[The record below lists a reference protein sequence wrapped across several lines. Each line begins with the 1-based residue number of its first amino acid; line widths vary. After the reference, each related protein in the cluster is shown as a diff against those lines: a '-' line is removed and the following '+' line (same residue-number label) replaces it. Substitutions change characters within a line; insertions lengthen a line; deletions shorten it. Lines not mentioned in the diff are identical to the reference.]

1 MRWISKG
8 KKKKYSLKRLI
19 YGFGYA
25 GRGIYS
31 AIKSEQNLAIEIGV
45 AIMAIIMGFLLK
57 ISLIEFAI
65 IALTIAVVLSFELI
79 NTSIEYTVDMAMPEI
94 HPLAK
99 VAKDVSAGAVLVS
112 AITSIIIGLIIFLP
126 KLLALLK

>member
-1 MRWISKG
+1 MKWISKG

-19 YGFGYA
+19 HGFGYA

-31 AIKSEQNLAIEIGV
+31 AIKSEQNFAIELCF
-45 AIMAIIMGFLLK
+45 AIIAIIMGFFLK

-65 IALTIAVVLSFELI
+65 IALTIALVLSLELV

-99 VAKDVSAGAVLVS
+99 VAKDVSAGAVLLA
-112 AITSIIIGLIIFLP
+112 AITSVIVGLIIFLP
-126 KLLALLK
+126 KILALI

>member
-1 MRWISKG
+1 MRWVSKG

-25 GRGIYS
+25 GRGIFS
-31 AIKSEQNLAIEIGV
+31 AIKSEQNFVIELFFAV
-45 AIMAIIMGFLLK
+45 MAIIMGFVLK
-57 ISLIEFAI
+57 ISTTEFAI
-65 IALTIAVVLSFELI
+65 IALTISLVLSLELV

-99 VAKDVSAGAVLVS
+99 VAKDVSAGAVLMS
-112 AITSIIIGLIIFLP
+112 AITSVIIGLIIFLP
-126 KLLALLK
+126 KILEFL

>member
-1 MRWISKG
+1 MRWVSKG

-25 GRGIYS
+25 GRGIFS
-31 AIKSEQNLAIEIGV
+31 AVKSEQNFVIELTFAV
-45 AIMAIIMGFLLK
+45 MAIIMGFVLK
-57 ISLIEFAI
+57 ISTTEFAI
-65 IALTIAVVLSFELI
+65 IAVTISLVLSLELV

-99 VAKDVSAGAVLVS
+99 VAKDVSAGAVLMS
-112 AITSIIIGLIIFLP
+112 AITSVIIGLIIFLP
-126 KLLALLK
+126 KILELL

>member
-19 YGFGYA
+19 FGFGYA
-25 GRGIYS
+25 GRGIFS
-31 AIKSEQNLAIEIGV
+31 AFKSEQNFTIEIV
-45 AIMAIIMGFLLK
+45 FAIMAIIMGFVLK
-57 ISLIEFAI
+57 ISMVEFAI
-65 IALTIAVVLSFELI
+65 IVLTIAVVLSFELV
-79 NTSIEYTVDMAMPEI
+79 NTAIEYTVDMAMPEI

-126 KLLALLK
+126 KLLVLF

>member
-31 AIKSEQNLAIEIGV
+31 AVKSEQNFVIELSFAVLAV
-45 AIMAIIMGFLLK
+45 IMGFVLK
-57 ISLIEFAI
+57 ISLTEFAI
-65 IALTIAVVLSFELI
+65 LALIISMVLSLELV
-79 NTSIEYTVDMAMPEI
+79 NTSIEYAIDMAMPEI

-112 AITSIIIGLIIFLP
+112 AITSVIIGLIIFLP
-126 KLLALLK
+126 KLLALI